1 MKKYFFIIPVITLFL
16 LLSSM
21 NSKSPTE
28 EIEKKILGVWKWEA
42 IINSESNE
50 KEDLSIVT
58 NGLATEVKTEYKKDH
73 TYIEYK
79 NKLQGEEGYS
89 KNKGQW
95 KLEKKGSILN
105 HNSKGKWRPSKI
117 FKLTKDTLLIG
128 MRGPI
133 QLLMIKEK

>member
-1 MKKYFFIIPVITLFL
+1 MRKIFFPLNIITLFL

-21 NSKSPTE
+21 NNKYPTN
-28 EIEKKILGVWKWEA
+28 EIENDILGVWKWEA
-42 IINSESNE
+42 IINSENNE
-50 KEDLSIVT
+50 KEDISMVT
-58 NGLATEVKTEYKKDH
+58 NGLASEVKTEYKKDY

-89 KNKGQW
+89 KNEGQW
-95 KLEKKGSILN
+95 KLEKKGTILS